1 MRTPIAKDLWFIGGS
16 RADIQDRTLPE
27 EVRDEFGHTLW
38 MVQVGETPDSVS
50 PFEGSKANEVLKIK
64 ERFDGDTYRCVFAAK
79 FERAVY
85 VLHVFKKKST
95 SGIAT
100 PRKDRDTVYRRLA
113 EAKADY
119 EERYGAEK

>member
-1 MRTPIAKDLWFIGGS
+1 MKTLKDLWFIGGS
-16 RADIQDRTLPE
+16 RDDIKDRTLPE

-38 MVQVGETPDSVS
+38 MVQMGETPDNVS
-50 PFEGSKANEVLKIK
+50 PFEGSRGNEVLKIT
-64 ERFDGDTYRCVFAAK
+64 ERFDGDTYRCVYSAK

-100 PRKDRDTVYRRLA
+100 PRRDIATVQKRLA

-119 EERYGAEK
+119 EVRYGADK

>member
-1 MRTPIAKDLWFIGGS
+1 MRMPTVKDLWFIGGS
-16 RADIQDRTLPE
+16 RADIQDRALPE

-38 MVQVGETPDSVS
+38 MVQVGETPDNVS
-50 PFEGSKANEVLKIK
+50 PFEGSRANEVLKIT

-100 PRKDRDTVYRRLA
+100 PRKDIETVSRRLA
-113 EAKADY
+113 EARADY
-119 EERYGAEK
+119 EERYGTTK

>member
-1 MRTPIAKDLWFIGGS
+1 MDTVKDLWFVGGS
-16 RADIQDRTLPE
+16 REDIRDPLLPE

-38 MVQVGETPDSVS
+38 MVQMGETPDNVS
-50 PFEGSKANEVLKIK
+50 PFEGSRSNEVLKITK
-64 ERFDGDTYRCVFAAK
+64 RFDRSTYRCVFAAK

-85 VLHVFKKKST
+85 VLHVFQKKSM

-100 PRKDRDTVYRRLA
+100 PRKDIATVYRRLA

-119 EERYGAEK
+119 EERYGPEK

>member
-1 MRTPIAKDLWFIGGS
+1 METPKDLWFIGGS
-16 RADIQDRTLPE
+16 RDDIKARTLPE

-38 MVQVGETPDSVS
+38 MVQMGETPAGVS
-50 PFEGSKANEVLKIK
+50 PFEGSKSNEVMKIT

-100 PRKDRDTVYRRLA
+100 PRKDVETVYRRLA

-119 EERYGAEK
+119 EGRYGAEK

>member
-1 MRTPIAKDLWFIGGS
+1 MPTVKDLWFIGGS
-16 RADIQDRTLPE
+16 RADIQDRALPE

-38 MVQVGETPDSVS
+38 MVQVGETPDNVS
-50 PFEGSKANEVLKIK
+50 PFEGSRANEVLKIT

-100 PRKDRDTVYRRLA
+100 PRKDIETVSRRLT

-119 EERYGAEK
+119 EEQYGTTK